1 MTSRFQPAGYIA
13 GVILIACGSGAAPA
27 VAQDASGDKPAANTP
42 ASAEAGGAETGGLQE
57 IVVTAQRRSE
67 NLQRAAIA
75 VTALS
80 PELLTRESVT
90 TAADLTSVVPALQAS
105 NQAGYTA
112 FYIRG
117 IGSVAYN
124 AYTEP
129 ADAFNLDGVYV
140 SRPNGV
146 NGQFFDIQRVEVLK
160 GPQGTLYGRNAT
172 GGAINLITR
181 PAELGEFNGYAGV
194 QIGNYD
200 ERLLTGVLNV
210 PFGDRTAARL
220 AVQTEDHHG
229 YFQDG
234 TDDAKSRSARL
245 SILSQLTTDLSV
257 KVMSDYSHVGGRG
270 GGAALLP
277 LGTTPVRGGLGD
289 PAVTSIYVNA
299 PANSFIFPGAITP
312 LPEDQARMDLQTAGV
327 MSEITLDTALGKLT
341 VIPAWRKLTTDNLYT
356 QEGFWVVDQIK
367 ENQKSFEVRLASD
380 DDLPL
385 RYVLGGYYFDEHA
398 QFFLEPDS
406 QFVGVVQSRG
416 HTSTHTAAAF
426 SQLTYKLTPTFRA
439 TGGLRYTWERKNL
452 DGTTGTSPPA
462 VFTSGPGL
470 DPLVVVPAI
479 PSITMDANRTFNSLT
494 WKGGFEWDVGP
505 QSLLYVNVGTGFKA
519 GGFFFA
525 STNNSYDPEKVLSY
539 AIGSKNRFF
548 DNKLQLNAEAFLMKY
563 NDQQL
568 AHLGYVEGNAG
579 PVAGFPTLNVGRS
592 TISGFEAE
600 AQYLPIDTLLL
611 GLQLNYVNSRY
622 DRFVYTTPDLSPL
635 LGLHAGAV
643 PPASGCAF
651 SLAAASY
658 TVDCSGRQMYQSP
671 KWTVAA
677 NIQKT
682 FELGNGG
689 SIVPE
694 IRSRYESTRWMS
706 DSFLPV
712 TQVGGDTRTDA
723 TLTYNAPRSVWNV
736 AIYVNNLANKN
747 VVGNVFANDVYPIFS
762 PVPATLRPPRTF
774 GVRGQVNF

>member
-13 GVILIACGSGAAPA
+13 GVIITVCGSGAAPA
-27 VAQDASGDKPAANTP
+27 VAQDTSGDKPAADMPVP
-42 ASAEAGGAETGGLQE
+42 AAAGGAETGGLEE

-67 NLQRAAIA
+67 NLQRSALA
-75 VTALS
+75 VTAVS
-80 PELLTRESVT
+80 PDLLTRESVT
-90 TAADLTSVVPALQAS
+90 KAADLTSVVPALQAS

-117 IGSVAYN
+117 IGSAAYN
-124 AYTEP
+124 AYSEA
-129 ADAFNLDGVYV
+129 ADAFNFNGVYV

-146 NGQFFDIQRVEVLK
+146 NGQFFDVERVEVLE

-181 PAELGEFNGYAGV
+181 PAQLGEFNGYAGV

-220 AVQTEDHHG
+220 AVQTEDHDG

-257 KVMSDYSHVGGRG
+257 KVVTDYSHFGGKG
-270 GGAALLP
+270 DGAAILP

-289 PAVTSIYVNA
+289 PAVTALYQNA

-312 LPEDQARMDLQTAGV
+312 LPQDQARIDLHTEGV
-327 MSEITLDTALGKLT
+327 LAEITLNTALGTLT
-341 VIPAWRKLTTDNLYT
+341 MIPAWRGTGNDNLTTS
-356 QEGFWVVDQIK
+356 EGFWVLDRTTG
-367 ENQKSFEVRLASD
+367 NQESFEVRLASD
-380 DDLPL
+380 DDLPF
-385 RYVLGGYYFDEHA
+385 RYVLGGYYFDEHSR
-398 QFFLEPDS
+398 FFIEPDS
-406 QFVGVVQSRG
+406 QFIGVVQTQG
-416 HTSTHTAAAF
+416 HDSTQTAATF

-439 TGGLRYTWERKNL
+439 TGGLRFTWERKGFN
-452 DGTTGTSPPA
+452 GTAGTSPPA
-462 VFTSGPGL
+462 VLTSGPGL
-470 DPLVVVPAI
+470 NPLVVGPAT
-479 PSITMDANRTFNSLT
+479 PNITTDANRTFYSLT

-505 QSLLYVNVGTGFKA
+505 QSLLYANVSTGYKA

-563 NDQQL
+563 TDQQL
-568 AHLGYVEGNAG
+568 ATLGYVEGDNG
-579 PVAGFPTLNVGRS
+579 PVTGYPTRNVGRS
-592 TISGFEAE
+592 TIAGLEAE

-611 GLQLNYVNSRY
+611 GLQLNFVHSRY
-622 DRFVYTTPDLSPL
+622 DHFAYTAPDLSPL
-635 LGLHAGAV
+635 LGLRAGAI
-643 PPASGCAF
+643 PPSSGCPN
-651 SLAAASY
+651 SLAAGLY

-671 KWTVAA
+671 EWTVAA

-694 IRSRYESTRWMS
+694 IRSRYESARWMS
-706 DSFLPV
+706 ESFLPV
-712 TQVGGDTRTDA
+712 TLAGGDVRTDA
-723 TLTYNAPRSVWNV
+723 TLSYNAPRGVWNV
-736 AIYVNNLANKN
+736 ALYVNNVANKN
-747 VVGNVFANDVYPIFS
+747 VVSNVFVNDVYPIFS
-762 PVPATLRPPRTF
+762 PVLATLRPPRTF

>member
-1 MTSRFQPAGYIA
+1 
-13 GVILIACGSGAAPA
+13 
-27 VAQDASGDKPAANTP
+27 
-42 ASAEAGGAETGGLQE
+42 
-57 IVVTAQRRSE
+57 
-67 NLQRAAIA
+67 
-75 VTALS
+75 
-80 PELLTRESVT
+80 
-90 TAADLTSVVPALQAS
+90 
-105 NQAGYTA
+105 
-112 FYIRG
+112 
-117 IGSVAYN
+117 
-124 AYTEP
+124 
-129 ADAFNLDGVYV
+129 
-140 SRPNGV
+140 
-146 NGQFFDIQRVEVLK
+146 
-160 GPQGTLYGRNAT
+160 
-172 GGAINLITR
+172 
-181 PAELGEFNGYAGV
+181 
-194 QIGNYD
+194 
-200 ERLLTGVLNV
+200 
-210 PFGDRTAARL
+210 
-220 AVQTEDHHG
+220 
-229 YFQDG
+229 
-234 TDDAKSRSARL
+234 
-245 SILSQLTTDLSV
+245 
-257 KVMSDYSHVGGRG
+257 
-270 GGAALLP
+270 
-277 LGTTPVRGGLGD
+277 
-289 PAVTSIYVNA
+289 
-299 PANSFIFPGAITP
+299 
-312 LPEDQARMDLQTAGV
+312 
-327 MSEITLDTALGKLT
+327 
-341 VIPAWRKLTTDNLYT
+341 
-356 QEGFWVVDQIK
+356 
-367 ENQKSFEVRLASD
+367 
-380 DDLPL
+380 
-385 RYVLGGYYFDEHA
+385 
-398 QFFLEPDS
+398 
-406 QFVGVVQSRG
+406 
-416 HTSTHTAAAF
+416 
-426 SQLTYKLTPTFRA
+426 
-439 TGGLRYTWERKNL
+439 
-452 DGTTGTSPPA
+452 
-462 VFTSGPGL
+462 
-470 DPLVVVPAI
+470 
-479 PSITMDANRTFNSLT
+479 MDANRTFNSLT

-651 SLAAASY
+651 SLAAGSY

-736 AIYVNNLANKN
+736 VIYVNNLANKN

>member
-1 MTSRFQPAGYIA
+1 MTSRLQPAGYIA
-13 GVILIACGSGAAPA
+13 GVILIACGSDAALA
-27 VAQDASGDKPAANTP
+27 MAQDASGDKPAANTP
-42 ASAEAGGAETGGLQE
+42 VSAEAGGAETGGLQE

-75 VTALS
+75 VTAVS
-80 PELLTRESVT
+80 PDLLTKTSVT

-146 NGQFFDIQRVEVLK
+146 NGQFFDVERVEVLK

-181 PAELGEFNGYAGV
+181 PAELGEFNGYASV
-194 QIGNYD
+194 QVGNYD
-200 ERLLTGVLNV
+200 ERLLTGVLNA

-220 AVQTEDHHG
+220 AVQTEDHDG

-245 SILSQLTTDLSV
+245 SLLSQLTSNLSV
-257 KVMSDYSHVGGRG
+257 KVMSDYSHIGGMG

-277 LGTTPVRGGLGD
+277 LGSTPVRGGLGD
-289 PAVTSIYVNA
+289 PAVTALYLNA
-299 PANSFIFPGAITP
+299 PANSFIFPGAISP
-312 LPEDQARMDLQTAGV
+312 LPEDQARMDVQTSGV
-327 MSEITLDTALGKLT
+327 MSEITLDSALGVLT
-341 VIPAWRKLTTDNLYT
+341 VIPAWRQLTTDNLYT
-356 QEGFWVVDQIK
+356 SEGFWVIDQTA

-380 DDLPL
+380 DHLAL

-398 QFFLEPDS
+398 RFLLEPDS
-406 QFVGVVQSRG
+406 QFIGVVQSRA
-416 HTSTHTAAAF
+416 HTATQTAAVF
-426 SQLTYKLTPTFRA
+426 SQLTYELTPTVRA
-439 TGGLRYTWERKNL
+439 TGGLRYTWERKSL

-470 DPLVVVPAI
+470 KPLVVLPAT
-479 PSITMDANRTFNSLT
+479 PSITMDANRTFYSVT

-505 QSLLYVNVGTGFKA
+505 QSLLYANVGTGFKA

-525 STNNSYDPEKVLSY
+525 STNNSYNPEKVLSY

-563 NDQQL
+563 TNQQL
-568 AHLGYVEGNAG
+568 AHLGYVEGDDG
-579 PVAGFPTLNVGRS
+579 PVAGFPTVNVGRS
-592 TISGFEAE
+592 TISGLEVE
-600 AQYLPIDTLLL
+600 TQYLPIDTLLL
-611 GLQLNYVNSRY
+611 GLQLNYVHSRY

-635 LGLHAGAV
+635 LGLRAGTI
-643 PPASGCAF
+643 PPASGCAS
-651 SLAAASY
+651 SLAAGSY

-671 KWTVAA
+671 EWTVAA

-682 FELGNGG
+682 FGLSNGG

-694 IRSRYESTRWMS
+694 IRSRYESARWMS

-712 TQVGGDTRTDA
+712 TRVVGDTRTDA
-723 TLTYNAPRSVWNV
+723 TVTYDAPRSAWNV
-736 AIYVNNLANKN
+736 ALYVNNLANKN
-747 VVGNVFANDVYPIFS
+747 VVANVFANDVYPIFS
-762 PVPATLRPPRTF
+762 PVLATLRPPRTF
-774 GVRGQVNF
+774 GIRGQVNF

>member
-1 MTSRFQPAGYIA
+1 MTSRFQSAGYIA
-13 GVILIACGSGAAPA
+13 GGMLIACGAGAALG

-42 ASAEAGGAETGGLQE
+42 AAAEAGGAETGGLQE

-67 NLQRAAIA
+67 SLQHAAIA
-75 VTALS
+75 VTAIS
-80 PELLTRESVT
+80 ADLLTKESVT
-90 TAADLTSVVPALQAS
+90 TAADLTSVVPGLQAS
-105 NQAGYTA
+105 NQAGFTA

-129 ADAFNLDGVYV
+129 ADGFNLDGVYV

-146 NGQFFDIQRVEVLK
+146 NGQFFDVERVEVLK

-194 QIGNYD
+194 QFGNYG

-220 AVQTEDHHG
+220 AAQTEDHDG

-234 TDDAKSRSARL
+234 TDDAKSRSARFSL
-245 SILSQLTTDLSV
+245 QSQLTSDLSV
-257 KVMSDYSHVGGRG
+257 KVMSDYSHIGGKG

-289 PAVTSIYVNA
+289 PAVTALYLNA

-312 LPEDQARMDLQTAGV
+312 LPQDQSKMDVQTAGV
-327 MSEITLDTALGKLT
+327 MSEITLNTALGKLT
-341 VIPAWRKLTTDNLYT
+341 VIPAWRQLKDDNLYT
-356 QEGFWVVDQIK
+356 PEGFWVIEQTT
-367 ENQKSFEVRLASD
+367 ENQRSFEVRLASD
-380 DDLPL
+380 DDRPL

-406 QFVGVVQSRG
+406 QFVGVVQERG
-416 HTSTHTAAAF
+416 NISTHTAAAF
-426 SQLTYKLTPTFRA
+426 SQLTYELTPTFRA
-439 TGGLRYTWERKNL
+439 TGGLRFTWERKSL

-462 VFTSGPGL
+462 VFTSGPNL
-470 DPLVVVPAI
+470 NPLVVVPAT
-479 PSITMDANRTFNSLT
+479 PSITMDANRTFYSVT

-505 QSLLYVNVGTGFKA
+505 QSLLYANVSTGFKA

-563 NDQQL
+563 TDQQL
-568 AHLGYVEGNAG
+568 AHLGYVEGDAG

-600 AQYLPIDTLLL
+600 VQYLPIDTLLL
-611 GLQLNYVNSRY
+611 GLQLNFVHSRY

-643 PPASGCAF
+643 APASGCAY
-651 SLAAASY
+651 SLAAGSY

-671 KWTVAA
+671 EWTLAA

-682 FELGNGG
+682 FELGNGA

-694 IRSRYESTRWMS
+694 IRSYYESARWMS

-712 TQVGGDTRTDA
+712 TQVGGDARTDA

-736 AIYVNNLANKN
+736 TLYVNNLADKN
-747 VVGNVFANDVYPIFS
+747 AVANVFPNDVYPIFS
-762 PVPATLRPPRTF
+762 AVPATLRPPRTF